1 METYKKAVYVAA
13 LGIQVHLLTSTLMI
27 SQSGFNA
34 LTSSLIDGNKK
45 FQNDHLIY
53 SLFVRIDTYIMYK
66 SKGKYRESWMPHIM
80 AWWPKRNCIDYSLQK
95 SRIYRLFTYLLYIL
109 FQCGDHVWHCFPYI
123 EQLLLFCISGS
134 HVQWPKE
141 MELLVWVICP
151 SYNDGDS
158 PPTSG
163 TVQ

>member
-53 SLFVRIDTYIMYK
+53 SLFVRIDT
-66 SKGKYRESWMPHIM
+66 
-80 AWWPKRNCIDYSLQK
+80 
-95 SRIYRLFTYLLYIL
+95 
-109 FQCGDHVWHCFPYI
+109 
-123 EQLLLFCISGS
+123 
-134 HVQWPKE
+134 
-141 MELLVWVICP
+141 
-151 SYNDGDS
+151 
-158 PPTSG
+158 
-163 TVQ
+163 